1 MVNKPRYFSG
11 GAQCPLWSCVSVKGS
26 TIQMNTK
33 RRQSC
38 RWRVEM
44 LLAASEG
51 TQQTLLH

>member
-11 GAQCPLWSCVSVKGS
+11 GAQCPLWSCVSVTGS

-38 RWRVEM
+38 RWRVEIFQ
-44 LLAASEG
+44 AASEG
-51 TQQTLLH
+51 TQQTPLH